1 MRLLRL
7 STFFGPK
14 KSDMIFKTHL
24 RKTEEMRMAID
35 FTPIANLLKDPA
47 ITEIMINGYDKIFV
61 EQKGLLVESSNRF
74 SDNRALND
82 FVLAILKED
91 RKAQHPGPY
100 YDGTLANG
108 YRYNI
113 VLPPMTPFGACVT
126 IRKFSEKKFTLE
138 DLVQMQSITERVAH
152 FLSVCVKNRM
162 NLVVSGGTGSGKTTF
177 LQALSNEINAEERIV
192 TIEDV
197 PELKLHQKNWVQL
210 LSVKVGTPVS
220 IRDCLIN
227 SLRMRPDRILVGE
240 CRRDE
245 TYEMMQAMNTGHEGS
260 MTTVHANTSS
270 DALIRLEN
278 LLMMNNGLELPVKA
292 LRIQMV
298 TALQLVIQLRRASSG
313 QRVVSEIL
321 ELTGME
327 GDVITRGV
335 IFALDKNGELKP
347 TGYVPRVLKLVSARG
362 GKFQD
367 LLFDPQSTF
376 KKSA

>member
-1 MRLLRL
+1 
-7 STFFGPK
+7 
-14 KSDMIFKTHL
+14 
-24 RKTEEMRMAID
+24 MAID
-35 FTPIANLLKDPA
+35 FTPISNLLKDPS
-47 ITEIMINGYDKIFV
+47 ITEIMINGHDKIFV
-61 EQKGLLVESSNRF
+61 EQRGLLVESNNRF
-74 SDNRALND
+74 ADNRALND
-82 FVLAILKED
+82 FVLSILKED
-91 RKAQHPGPY
+91 RKTQHPGPF

-113 VLPPMTPFGACVT
+113 VLPPMTPFSACIT

-138 DLVQMQSITERVAH
+138 DLVRMQSITERVAH
-152 FLSVCVKNRM
+152 FLSVCVKSKM

-177 LQALSNEINAEERIV
+177 LQALSNEINAEERVV

-227 SLRMRPDRILVGE
+227 SLRMRPDRIIVGE

-292 LRIQMV
+292 LRMQMV
-298 TALQLVIQLRRASSG
+298 TAIQLVIQLRRTTSG

-321 ELTGME
+321 EMTGME
-327 GDVITRGV
+327 GEVITRGV

-347 TGYVPRVLKLVSARG
+347 TGYVPKIVKLVGARG

-376 KKSA
+376 KKAA